1 MPSPSSE
8 SPSDEPPSD
17 STPPASEATDADEAG
32 VVPWVALPDS
42 EADPYFLAVRHLL
55 AGVVGTVALVVA
67 GFLAWL
73 AVGSLLGPTNDA
85 LLVLI
90 VLALVGGPFSLL
102 YVLIAADAGS
112 ERERELFAPDLSWLR
127 LRWLLP
133 GLVAGAGLLAG
144 LGLLIGPLVIMFLP
158 FGLMFLVHAVDS
170 RYTVGRVDPDERT
183 VAFYTGT
190 LAREYAEAN
199 PAVADGTADPA
210 FDTDDRN
217 RREGDLSSLAGV
229 DRHRVGDYTV
239 LRLRYH
245 DRDWLG
251 NRPRLLVVPRDAADR
266 VARALARVAAT
277 TDWES
282 SDGLSRD
289 VRLVLGALGVT
300 FLGAVGLFALAA
312 GGEPVILYYA
322 GATLGLLGVA
332 MLAAALFG

>member
-1 MPSPSSE
+1 
-8 SPSDEPPSD
+8 
-17 STPPASEATDADEAG
+17 
-32 VVPWVALPDS
+32 
-42 EADPYFLAVRHLL
+42 VRHLL

-67 GFLAWL
+67 GFLVWVA
-73 AVGSLLGPTNDA
+73 AGSLLGPTNDA
-85 LLVLI
+85 LLVVV

-112 ERERELFAPDLSWLR
+112 ERERALFSPDVSWLR
-127 LRWLLP
+127 LQWFLP
-133 GLVAGAGLLAG
+133 GLVAGAALLAG
-144 LGLLIGPLVIMFLP
+144 LGLLVGPLLLILLP
-158 FGLMFLVHAVDS
+158 LGLTFVVHAVDS
-170 RYTVGRVDPDERT
+170 RYTVGRVDPDSQT
-183 VAFYTGT
+183 VAFFTGT

-199 PAVADGTADPA
+199 PAVAAGKETPA
-210 FDTDDRN
+210 FDDEDRN
-217 RREGDLSSLAGV
+217 RLEADLSSLAGV
-229 DRHRVGDYTV
+229 DRYHVGTYAV
-239 LRLRYH
+239 VRLRFH
-245 DRDWLG
+245 DRAWLR

-266 VARALARVAAT
+266 VAATLARVAAT
-277 TDWES
+277 NDWEP